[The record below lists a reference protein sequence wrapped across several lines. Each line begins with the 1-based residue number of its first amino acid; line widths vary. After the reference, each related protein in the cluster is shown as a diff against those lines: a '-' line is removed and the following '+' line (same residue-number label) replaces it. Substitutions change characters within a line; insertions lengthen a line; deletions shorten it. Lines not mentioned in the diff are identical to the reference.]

1 MAVITKERIKKCL
14 YFDEKRIASDGWLDV
29 HLSHTVSDDSTDY
42 FPLPPDK
49 KKSRYTLEWSIE
61 YVYREEDEKL
71 ARADA
76 IDAIHDA
83 LYGDILYKLMGIKH
97 SINRA
102 DKKVTET
109 AVDELI
115 KMLEK

>member
-14 YFDEKRIASDGWLDV
+14 YFNEKRIASDGWLDV
-29 HLSHTVSDDSTDY
+29 QINTSIASNNY
-42 FPLPPDK
+42 YPIPEDK
-49 KKSRYTLEWSIE
+49 RKTKYTLEWSIE
-61 YVYREEDEKL
+61 YTHMEEDEKL
-71 ARADA
+71 AREDA

-102 DKKVTET
+102 DKKITET
-109 AVDELI
+109 AVNELI